1 MIRRRLAKRVPVDP
15 EGIAVVVVLPK
26 GAVLEF
32 IVAVMKEEGPVVNG
46 ATVDIISTVELAV
59 LFAGI
64 PNVALMVEVGRDVSV
79 KLLDRV
85 ATAVVKLAE
94 KVGRAEA
101 VVFPVVAG
109 RIVVVE
115 LSDNVGSA
123 VAVVLPMVV
132 KLAVVAGSAV
142 TVALPVVVALAV
154 QAGIAVTVMLPV
166 VVALAVEVG
175 SAVTDELVDGVK
187 KAETV
192 ELAVEVGSTVI
203 VELAVELI
211 VKVGN
216 AVSVRFATVTVVV
229 VVVVK
234 PGIRLELP
242 TVLVITRVISRGT
255 GTMTVY
261 GGTGDETLKE
271 RYSP

>member
-32 IVAVMKEEGPVVNG
+32 IVAAMKEEGPVANG

-64 PNVALMVEVGRDVSV
+64 PNVALMAEVGRDVSV
-79 KLLDRV
+79 KLLDGV

-132 KLAVVAGSAV
+132 ELAFVAGSAV

-154 QAGIAVTVMLPV
+154 QDGIAVTVMLPV
-166 VVALAVEVG
+166 VVA
-175 SAVTDELVDGVK
+175 
-187 KAETV
+187 
-192 ELAVEVGSTVI
+192 LAVEVGSTVI

-216 AVSVRFATVTVVV
+216 AVNVRFATVTVVV

-261 GGTGDETLKE
+261 GGTGEETLKE